1 MTLPDVLPILA
12 ALAATAAGPAG
23 AVGLLL
29 FPHWRLIRADGS

>member
-1 MTLPDVLPILA
+1 MSPFDLLALLA

-29 FPHWRLIRADGS
+29 FSPWRLIRADGS